1 MMCGSCSNENAFK
14 MMMFKYM
21 GWPEAG
27 TIIESAL
34 ERTIQAKTVTYDLER
49 LMDGATTL
57 KCSEFGE
64 AIVSNME

>member
-1 MMCGSCSNENAFK
+1 
-14 MMMFKYM
+14 MMFKYM

-27 TIIESAL
+27 TVIEDAL

-49 LMDGATTL
+49 LMEGGAIL

-64 AIVSNME
+64 AIVANME